1 MELGKVVGTVVAT
14 QKDEGLKGHK
24 IQVVNLVNSDMGPT
38 GQFVVAVD
46 TVGAGVGEVV
56 LVVRGSS
63 ARVTTGMN
71 AVPVD
76 ACIVAILDSMEI
88 EGKRVFDKGR
98 DM

>member
-14 QKDEGLKGHK
+14 RKDEGLKGRK
-24 IQVVNLVNSDMGPT
+24 IQVVNLVNCDMSAT
-38 GQFVVAVD
+38 GEFVVAVD

-63 ARVTTGMN
+63 ARVTTGMS

-76 ACIVAILDSMEI
+76 ACIVAILDSVEI
-88 EGKRVFDKGR
+88 QGKRVFDKAR
-98 DM
+98 DL